1 MMNSYVNNIG
11 KTSARFGNNVGGA
24 IFMFLMVGKTGH
36 FLFQE
41 EIEDFG
47 YSVPIQNAIFGGVTG
62 ALYKS
67 TRGRRAM
74 VLGSILGTTIGSL
87 YGLGW

>member
-1 MMNSYVNNIG
+1 MI
-11 KTSARFGNNVGGA
+11 
-24 IFMFLMVGKTGH
+24 
-36 FLFQE
+36 FQE